1 MYKWRRRGEA
11 LFFILPILIPLIVFW
26 IYPIIRSG
34 WISFTNWDYMT
45 PEYDFVGLK
54 NYKDLLSTGGF
65 FPALKNTLVFGTG
78 DSDTG
83 DCRGIFAC
91 RSGEK
96 SEEREQSLP
105 VYLIFTLDYPYG
117 GYLYRL
123 DLDLRTGYRDC
134 QSRASFFTYAGSAVA
149 AQFSN
154 GNAFRDSGYPLED
167 LGVCHD
173 ILSDGIGKGSGR
185 AVRCGQ
191 GRRGIQTGTHETYN
205 YTYGFPHH
213 LVSGCSEYSQCPPG
227 LRPDSG
233 SDPGRPLWKYPNTAV
248 SLLPAGF

>member
-65 FPALKNTLVFGTG
+65 FPALKNTLVFGLGTA
-78 DSDTG
+78 
-83 DCRGIFAC
+83 I
-91 RSGEK
+91 
-96 SEEREQSLP
+96 
-105 VYLIFTLDYPYG
+105 
-117 GYLYRL
+117 YRL